1 MKFAFIRAEDEKK
14 TSPVVPM
21 CRVLEVSTSGY
32 YAWLHREPSEQSQ
45 RKAELTAK
53 VKAAHE
59 DSRGS
64 HGSPRVTKKLNES
77 GEKVS
82 EKTVAKIMQEQELAA
97 RKKRRFKA
105 TPNSKHE
112 ERIADNLLQRATIIG
127 VRAADTFSRSVHARV
142 PRCVVL
148 SRVTREDRNPGPFLG
163 RSGPATTRSNGP
175 GHPLNLHE
183 SRISLPCSCR

>member
-14 TSPVVPM
+14 TFPVVPM

-64 HGSPRVTKKLNES
+64 YGSPRVTKKLNKS

-82 EKTVAKIMQEQELAA
+82 EKTVAKIMQEQDLAA

-112 ERIADNLLQRATIIG
+112 ERIADNLLQRDFTTDA
-127 VRAADTFSRSVHARV
+127 
-142 PRCVVL
+142 PNKL
-148 SRVTREDRNPGPFLG
+148 WVTDVTAVWTLVG
-163 RSGPATTRSNGP
+163 
-175 GHPLNLHE
+175 
-183 SRISLPCSCR
+183 